1 MGQVLPIEVQQRLD
15 ARQQGGSAD
24 LSTFG
29 KIIAAM
35 RDEAVKARKDS
46 GIEDVW
52 MYCEEAY
59 VGIDDENRIEFARAK
74 WAKPQTADGPL
85 IARTNSSDGV
95 RSTAFVRLTAR
106 YVDAATAKV
115 GEITLPIDGKPFVL
129 DPTPVPDLIAG
140 LEDERP
146 VVNAGVPVMRQPSED
161 EAAKGQGP
169 VQLKVKDLAQKRMDE
184 ANKTAEAA
192 TNRINDWLVEGH
204 HIAQMRK
211 VEHDMARIGVG
222 VIKGPVPHVT
232 KAKAVTSSD
241 QGVTLA
247 IVQKRAPRTVW
258 VDPWNFFPSGDCGED
273 IHSGGAVFER
283 DFLSAKALRKLK
295 DQPGYIAEAIDKALE
310 EGPNKAYLDNSVN
323 PGERKES
330 ARFIVWYAYCEITK
344 DQLSLVNSQEA
355 AAAGEK
361 QSVFAIITLV
371 NDSVIKGSV
380 NPLDSGSFPYR
391 VASWR
396 RRSGHWAGVGVAEQC
411 KLPQRGVNSATRALF
426 NNAGKSAGAQIVVNR
441 SRIEPADG
449 RWQFTPDKVWW
460 DNDDTGSG
468 DARAA
473 FMAYTIPNATPQLL
487 SIIEYQFRLAEES
500 TNIPL
505 VTQGF
510 SGDTTPDT
518 FGATQIQNT
527 NATQLLRDVGYTIAD
542 DLTNPLIED
551 FYEWLLLD
559 PDVPNEEKG
568 DFQVNC
574 NAAAVMIER
583 AIQDQ
588 TIMQMAPMVV
598 NPAFGF
604 NPKLWAA
611 EMMRTKRLNPE
622 SFQYT
627 EDELAKMAENQTPP
641 PQIQVAQI
649 RAQSAEKIAQG
660 KDQVTVE
667 KTKADIDR
675 DTAYTES
682 LSRRDEASANLKL
695 EELRLK
701 VQLAQLDYANAER
714 ISLQEAKVKLAD
726 TSMKLN
732 LQRELAGADGKGPQ
746 VATPIV
752 EPEGRAP
759 DGRAYAE

>member
-1 MGQVLPIEVQQRLD
+1 
-15 ARQQGGSAD
+15 
-24 LSTFG
+24 
-29 KIIAAM
+29 
-35 RDEAVKARKDS
+35 
-46 GIEDVW
+46 
-52 MYCEEAY
+52 
-59 VGIDDENRIEFARAK
+59 
-74 WAKPQTADGPL
+74 
-85 IARTNSSDGV
+85 
-95 RSTAFVRLTAR
+95 
-106 YVDAATAKV
+106 
-115 GEITLPIDGKPFVL
+115 
-129 DPTPVPDLIAG
+129 LIAG
-140 LEDERP
+140 LEDQRP
-146 VVNAGVPVMRQPSED
+146 VVNAGEPVMRQPSED

-184 ANKTAEAA
+184 ANKSAEAA

-222 VIKGPVPHVT
+222 VLKGPVPHVT
-232 KAKAVTSSD
+232 KAKAVTSD
-241 QGVTLA
+241 AQGVTLA
-247 IVQKRAPRTVW
+247 IVQKRSPRTVW

-371 NDSVIKGSV
+371 NDSVIKGAV

-449 RWQFTPDKVWW
+449 RWQFTPDKFWW

-487 SIIEYQFRLAEES
+487 SIIEYQFQLAEES

-542 DLTNPLIED
+542 DITNPLIED

-622 SFQYT
+622 SLQYT

-641 PQIQVAQI
+641 PQIAVAQI
-649 RAQSAEKIAQG
+649 RAESAERIAQG
-660 KDQVTVE
+660 RDQVTVE
-667 KTKADIDR
+667 RIKSDIDR
-675 DTAYTES
+675 DTAYTDS
-682 LSRRDEASANLKL
+682 LTRRDSNAHEAKMTEIAAK
-695 EELRLK
+695 
-701 VQLAQLDYANAER
+701 ER
-714 ISLQEAKVKLAD
+714 ISERESVDSNKQALDSIKAELAAL
-726 TSMKLN
+726 TMKLN
-732 LQRELAGADGKGPQ
+732 TQISLSASEGKGPQ
-746 VATPIV
+746 VATPPT
-752 EPEGRAP
+752 EP
-759 DGRAYAE
+759 DGRAPNGEAYAR